1 MNDRGMWLERKQ
13 ASWHRAVWVWQVLH
27 SGEGT
32 VHVVKWRTSL
42 IAWANDAGVKIYDT
56 ASYQRITFIER
67 VPHSS
72 LLRPQLVWQ
81 VYLFLFPPLF
91 CLSFLGHK
99 SVYYNPRL
107 GYIYGPEGKSC
118 IHESGWHSPDHRMG
132 RLYQDRSCEDK
143 RMGWDERDAGARG
156 QICWDIVSVP
166 DRLLCIWACSI
177 WWCPCGTGLPSWQG
191 GWANWFRA
199 RFSIPKTGNSAVNFT
214 MKIQLW
220 GVVWSSWF

>member
-1 MNDRGMWLERKQ
+1 M
-13 ASWHRAVWVWQVLH
+13 WQVLH

-118 IHESGWHSPDHRMG
+118 IHESG
-132 RLYQDRSCEDK
+132 
-143 RMGWDERDAGARG
+143 
-156 QICWDIVSVP
+156 
-166 DRLLCIWACSI
+166 
-177 WWCPCGTGLPSWQG
+177 
-191 GWANWFRA
+191 
-199 RFSIPKTGNSAVNFT
+199 
-214 MKIQLW
+214 
-220 GVVWSSWF
+220 